1 MYKFYEQ
8 YLITLRNKHK
18 YRKLSNIRQEK
29 LAHKLLDF
37 STNDYLNLSKNQSL
51 VQALNEAS
59 QIYGVGA
66 TGSRLLCGNNN
77 LFEMFEKQIAL
88 DKNTEASLIFNS
100 GFQANISSLS
110 CLLDNIILGR
120 QPIVFFDKL
129 NHASLYKA
137 VFLSKSELLRY
148 KHNNIDHLEFLLKKY
163 KNDNRAKFIVTETVF
178 GMDGDIAPLQEIADL
193 ARDYNAF
200 LYLDEAHSTGVF
212 GTKGYGLASDL
223 NLEKLNYVI
232 MGTFSKAIGVSGGYI
247 ASSKLICDYM
257 VNRADGFIYST
268 APSPGVIGAA
278 FKSWQMLKDLKEERQ
293 HLVELGEILRSQL
306 VENNFEIGNS
316 KTHIIPVIIG
326 GEEKSLNIQKAL
338 LDKNILV
345 SCVRPP
351 TVLPNSSRLRIA
363 LNAGHSLS
371 DINYLVET
379 LIKVML

>member
-1 MYKFYEQ
+1 
-8 YLITLRNKHK
+8 
-18 YRKLSNIRQEK
+18 
-29 LAHKLLDF
+29 
-37 STNDYLNLSKNQSL
+37 
-51 VQALNEAS
+51 
-59 QIYGVGA
+59 
-66 TGSRLLCGNNN
+66 
-77 LFEMFEKQIAL
+77 
-88 DKNTEASLIFNS
+88 
-100 GFQANISSLS
+100 
-110 CLLDNIILGR
+110 
-120 QPIVFFDKL
+120 
-129 NHASLYKA
+129 
-137 VFLSKSELLRY
+137 
-148 KHNNIDHLEFLLKKY
+148 
-163 KNDNRAKFIVTETVF
+163 
-178 GMDGDIAPLQEIADL
+178 MDGDIAPLQEIADL

-351 TVLPNSSRLRIA
+351 TVPPNSSRLRIA